1 MQRQA
6 EEARLRQ
13 EVRDFEEKGRSEFA
27 FPLEQL
33 QRMYKQ
39 FVETHL
45 IDEKV
50 RMFLE
55 QNIAD
60 LDQITRSFSL
70 ISKIL
75 KTAKNKVFLRNLRD
89 SDVSTRPRE
98 LDKLRSNWLPT
109 SSLVKF

>member
-13 EVRDFEEKGRSEFA
+13 AVRDYEEKDRSEFA

-39 FVETHL
+39 FVEPPL
-45 IDEKV
+45 VDEKM
-50 RMFLE
+50 RMFFE

-70 ISKIL
+70 LSKL
-75 KTAKNKVFLRNLRD
+75 PKTAKNKIFLRNLRD
-89 SDVSTRPRE
+89 AGVSTHPRE
-98 LDKLRSNWLPT
+98 LDKFE
-109 SSLVKF
+109 K